1 VNTFLSSTQEALL
14 EQYRSFVKEHIAPL
28 ASELDHDSAQ
38 TKDVLQKLAQVGYL
52 GITVAKEYG
61 GSGRPF
67 LDLILLCEAVGEAE
81 PGICLTLSSHYAVIE
96 LINKYG
102 TATQK
107 SRYLPLLARGEYLGA
122 IAVNEV
128 NAGTDYRAVQS
139 KCSDTNK
146 LQAEKTWV
154 VNADIASIF
163 AVTARY
169 GENDGQTCLRLV
181 DSPDRK
187 GIAFSG
193 NRKIFGLSSAHIS
206 DIKFDGY
213 DLGKESL
220 LCDDANA
227 DEAINFA
234 FCIAK
239 CMLAAGC
246 VGMVEAAILISAEHA
261 RQREQFGQ
269 KLSQFQAI
277 QWKLAD
283 MSAEGSAARL
293 LTYRAAWSKEEKPED
308 FLRTA
313 AMCKLFAGK
322 VARVHSAE
330 AVQIMGSF
338 GILED
343 STVERIYRDVRV
355 CQIYEG
361 TSDVQ
366 KLILQRML

>member
-1 VNTFLSSTQEALL
+1 
-14 EQYRSFVKEHIAPL
+14 
-28 ASELDHDSAQ
+28 
-38 TKDVLQKLAQVGYL
+38 
-52 GITVAKEYG
+52 
-61 GSGRPF
+61 
-67 LDLILLCEAVGEAE
+67 
-81 PGICLTLSSHYAVIE
+81 
-96 LINKYG
+96 
-102 TATQK
+102 
-107 SRYLPLLARGEYLGA
+107 
-122 IAVNEV
+122 
-128 NAGTDYRAVQS
+128 
-139 KCSDTNK
+139 
-146 LQAEKTWV
+146 

-169 GENDGQTCLRLV
+169 GEDDAQTCLRLV
-181 DSPDRK
+181 DAPDRK

-220 LCDDANA
+220 LCDDTNA
-227 DEAINFA
+227 DEAIDFA

-246 VGMVEAAILISAEHA
+246 VGMVEAAIAISAEHA
-261 RQREQFGQ
+261 REREQFGQ
-269 KLSQFQAI
+269 KISQFQAI

-293 LTYRAAWSKEEKPED
+293 LTYRAAWSKEGKPED
-308 FLRTA
+308 FKRAA
-313 AMCKLFAGK
+313 AMSKLFAAK

-343 STVERIYRDVRV
+343 SAVERFYRDAKVMEV
-355 CQIYEG
+355 LGG
-361 TSDVQ
+361 TAEAQ
-366 KLILQRML
+366 KLELIKELGV